1 MNIAEFIKTNENLN
15 GMHFGTVYQTI
26 LVLIGMGLISMDD
39 LVNPVIARNGVYKNI
54 EKE

>member
-39 LVNPVIARNGVYKNI
+39 FQTKPIKTI
-54 EKE
+54 QKD